1 MRLQYLRVYWQREW
15 YAYQVD
21 LAKSQKESDG
31 KIFDSMESFDQDFVD
46 RMLLLFVDR
55 VVLVH
60 SLVFM
65 QCRRRVIKTRAQMRE
80 LQGMFD
86 ER

>member
-1 MRLQYLRVYWQREW
+1 
-15 YAYQVD
+15 
-21 LAKSQKESDG
+21 
-31 KIFDSMESFDQDFVD
+31 MESFDQDFVD